1 MDNATSSLVRFENE
15 NNFYKFEETRYPTTT
30 LALCVVVNFQVVG
43 LAPAH
48 KSLLRLQHKFN
59 KFSAEIGFEKWL
71 P

>member
-1 MDNATSSLVRFENE
+1 
-15 NNFYKFEETRYPTTT
+15 
-30 LALCVVVNFQVVG
+30 

-71 P
+71 PWMSAYFSKAQFSWD